1 MREPNDQLPI
11 YREADLQLTD
21 LTDPSQGIRP
31 SLDLDP
37 WEDDSYGLVV
47 SYQIFHILPNHPRSS
62 NVNYVSCKSKQDIS
76 KILYVMYAMMS
87 WNDFRIKVSF

>member
-1 MREPNDQLPI
+1 MRKPNDQLAI
-11 YREADLQLTD
+11 YGQADIQLTD
-21 LTDPSQGIRP
+21 PTIGIRP

-37 WEDDSYGLVV
+37 WEMTAKGFDV
-47 SYQIFHILPNHPRSS
+47 SFQIFHILPNHPRSS